1 MLNNGNSLKFALK
14 TITLWN
20 WRYTWDSKSKFYM
33 FSVASF
39 KAEICGTT
47 TRQYSRPV

>member
-1 MLNNGNSLKFALK
+1 
-14 TITLWN
+14 
-20 WRYTWDSKSKFYM
+20 M

-47 TRQYSRPV
+47 TRQYSRPVDWMLF